1 MKSSNIK
8 EMAIYATILAGV
20 IYLSVLSAKTFANKT
35 TTTGTNDLSD
45 AVNQFALKLYS
56 KSLNGPNT
64 KSNRSFTEL

>member
-8 EMAIYATILAGV
+8 EMAIYSTILAGV

-35 TTTGTNDLSD
+35 TTTGTNDLAD

-56 KSLNGPNT
+56 KSLNGPNS
-64 KSNRSFTEL
+64 KSNRSFTER